1 MKKEKVE
8 GKKILLSHG
17 SGGTAMSS
25 LIKELMQ
32 KKFDNPILNELN
44 DSAILKLS
52 GEKKLCFTTDSYV
65 VNPLFFPGGD
75 IATLAI
81 NGTVNDLSVMGA
93 NPLYISCSFILEE
106 GLDWDL
112 LDKITTSMAKAARKA
127 DVQIVTGDTKVVEKG
142 SADKIFINTSGIGI
156 LKKDLILSKNKIKA
170 GDKIIINGEIG
181 SHGLAVMSIR
191 KNFKTDIK
199 SDCAP
204 LWQLIDSALSVGGV
218 NFMRDPTRGGVAAVL
233 CEIANMSNFGIQI
246 KEESLPI
253 NENVSSFS
261 EILGLDPLYIANEGK
276 IIAVVAREKASSIL
290 SKMKKHP
297 LGKESAIIGEITKE
311 NKRRVVLETIIGG
324 TRIIDRLVGDQLPR
338 IC

>member
-1 MKKEKVE
+1 MKKENTPR
-8 GKKILLSHG
+8 KKILLSHG
-17 SGGTAMSS
+17 SGGSAMSA
-25 LIKELMQ
+25 LINELFKE
-32 KKFDNPILNELN
+32 KFDNPILKDLN
-44 DSAILKLS
+44 DSAVLKPS

-81 NGTVNDLSVMGA
+81 NGTVNDLAVMGA
-93 NPLYISCSFILEE
+93 KPLYISCSFILEE

-112 LDKITTSMAKAARKA
+112 LDKITTSMATAAGKAG
-127 DVQIVTGDTKVVEKG
+127 VLIVTGDTKVVEKG
-142 SADKIFINTSGIGI
+142 SADQIFINTSGVGI
-156 LKKDLILSKNKIKA
+156 LQKDFILSKNKIKA

-181 SHGLAVMSIR
+181 SHGLAVMSLR
-191 KNFKTDIK
+191 ENFKTDIK

-204 LWQLIDSALSVGGV
+204 LWELIESMLTVGGV
-218 NFMRDPTRGGVAAVL
+218 KFMRDPTRGGVAGVL
-233 CEIANMSNFGIQI
+233 CEIAASGNFGIQL

-253 NENVSSFS
+253 HENVSSFS

-276 IIAVVAREKASSIL
+276 VIAVVASGKASSIL

-297 LGKESAIIGEITKE
+297 LGKEASIIGETTKE
-311 NKRRVVLETIIGG
+311 NRGKVVLETVIGG

>member
-1 MKKEKVE
+1 
-8 GKKILLSHG
+8 
-17 SGGTAMSS
+17 MSS

-253 NENVSSFS
+253 HENVSSFS

>member
-253 NENVSSFS
+253 HENVSSFS